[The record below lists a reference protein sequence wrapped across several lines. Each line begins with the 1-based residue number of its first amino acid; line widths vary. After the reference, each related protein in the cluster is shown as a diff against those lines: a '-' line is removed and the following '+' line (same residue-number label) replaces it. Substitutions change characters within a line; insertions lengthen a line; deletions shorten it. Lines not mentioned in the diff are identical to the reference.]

1 MYQDDDPLSY
11 ALKSTHCG
19 WNHGVLASVEFVR
32 PSPKPRK
39 AISLIGR
46 PLNAQ
51 RVAHDRQPLRPGDQQ
66 ALMFHFAFHLAF
78 HFGRE
83 NRKMKHPFPKTQFA
97 QWFSRSTVVFHLP
110 FHLVFHSA
118 RKTERNTQARIATAS
133 LSLPVLTLL
142 RLATAFRPW
151 LDHQQTGEPV
161 HGLLVL
167 ERGIRS
173 LPLTVLTR
181 HELIGRI
188 IGLGRGPISL
198 YMLQAGIVGL
208 PNVGKSTLFNA
219 LTAQEAA
226 LAANYPFAT
235 IEPNVGVVAVPDGR
249 LGVLKDLNKAQKIVP
264 ATVEFVDIAGLV
276 RGASKG
282 EGLGNQFLANI
293 RETHAVIQVVRCFED
308 ENIIHVEGS
317 VDPIRDIETIQIE
330 LALADLASIEKR
342 KDKAGRSA
350 KSGDKDAKRELEIIE
365 KIQPVLE
372 EGRPIRAAALT
383 DDEREIVRKWFLLTS
398 KPTIYAANVDEG
410 SLADPDSNP
419 HVLAVKK
426 HAAAENSDVVVIC
439 AKLEAELVALE
450 DAERAEY
457 LKDLGLES
465 SGVDKMIKA
474 AYHMLGLM
482 SFLTAGEKEVR
493 AWTIPIG
500 TKAPQAAGEI
510 HTDIERGFIRAEI
523 IGYDDLVACGS
534 RKAASEKGL
543 ARLEGKEY
551 VMQDGDV
558 VDFRFNV

>member
-1 MYQDDDPLSY
+1 
-11 ALKSTHCG
+11 
-19 WNHGVLASVEFVR
+19 
-32 PSPKPRK
+32 
-39 AISLIGR
+39 
-46 PLNAQ
+46 
-51 RVAHDRQPLRPGDQQ
+51 
-66 ALMFHFAFHLAF
+66 
-78 HFGRE
+78 
-83 NRKMKHPFPKTQFA
+83 
-97 QWFSRSTVVFHLP
+97 
-110 FHLVFHSA
+110 
-118 RKTERNTQARIATAS
+118 
-133 LSLPVLTLL
+133 
-142 RLATAFRPW
+142 
-151 LDHQQTGEPV
+151 
-161 HGLLVL
+161 
-167 ERGIRS
+167 
-173 LPLTVLTR
+173 
-181 HELIGRI
+181 
-188 IGLGRGPISL
+188 
-198 YMLQAGIVGL
+198 MLQAGIVGL

-235 IEPNVGVVAVPDGR
+235 IEPNVGVVEVPDER
-249 LGVLKDLNKAQKIVP
+249 LPVLQKLNKAQKIVP
-264 ATVEFVDIAGLV
+264 ATVEFLDIAGLV

-317 VDPIRDIETIQIE
+317 VDPVRDIETIQIE
-330 LALADLASIEKR
+330 LALADLASVEKR
-342 KDKAGRSA
+342 RDKATRSA
-350 KSGDKDAKRELEIIE
+350 KSGGDKDAKRELEILD

-372 EGRPIRAAALT
+372 EGRPARAADLT
-383 DDEREIVRKWFLLTS
+383 DDERAIVKTWFLLST
-398 KPTIYAANVDEG
+398 KPTIYAANVDEAT
-410 SLADPDSNP
+410 LADPESNP
-419 HVLAVKK
+419 HVQKVIE
-426 HAAAENSDVVVIC
+426 HAKSENADVVAIC
-439 AKLEAELVALE
+439 AKLEAELVAL
-450 DAERAEY
+450 DAEERGEY
-457 LKDLGLES
+457 LKDLGLSS
-465 SGVDKMIKA
+465 SGVDKLIKA